1 MTTEIAPNGAQGC
14 RCWVQITQELRDYA
28 QKHQIDEGQAAEVSA
43 QLCLHQIFSHFSA
56 SLGRHKA
63 TLALLAPDKD
73 FTFCVLHFWS
83 EQLTCCE
90 MLPHAA
96 LCALQAGMAQMSE
109 QFKSV
114 GAEVYLDEATVE
126 VNA

>member
-1 MTTEIAPNGAQGC
+1 M
-14 RCWVQITQELRDYA
+14 
-28 QKHQIDEGQAAEVSA
+28 
-43 QLCLHQIFSHFSA
+43 SA
-56 SLGRHKA
+56 SLGRHNTIRA
-63 TLALLAPDKD
+63 FLAPDKS
-73 FTFCVLHFWS
+73 FALRVLQLWF
-83 EQLTCCE
+83 EQLTFCE

-96 LCALQAGMAQMSE
+96 LNAVQAGMAQMSE

>member
-1 MTTEIAPNGAQGC
+1 MTTEIAANGAQGYI
-14 RCWVQITQELRDYA
+14 CWVQITQELRDYA

-43 QLCLHQIFSHFSA
+43 HLCLH
-56 SLGRHKA
+56 LGRHNT
-63 TLALLAPDKD
+63 TLAFLAPDKD
-73 FTFCVLHFWS
+73 FALRMMHLWIEHS
-83 EQLTCCE
+83 TCCKV
-90 MLPHAA
+90 LPHAA
-96 LCALQAGMAQMSE
+96 MNAVQAGMAQMSE